1 MHDINNSPE
10 NLYNL
15 PRLWFQEDF
24 ITVNLCR
31 NTAKMSRK
39 SRKAS
44 SAKGL
49 KWTSSTPHRPG
60 ATGPE
65 RLHLT
70 CCSGGPGRAAA
81 HSGPPNLGCGEHPQ
95 AESKALLR
103 VVEAAERILRVDRPS
118 MAHLRPKGC
127 KNRALDFQEPH
138 HLDRTLLRPKYG
150 ERRLLLS
157 MLLF

>member
-10 NLYNL
+10 NVYNL
-15 PRLWFQEDF
+15 PRLWFQEDY
-24 ITVNLCR
+24 IHSKNVVQEKQEGR
-31 NTAKMSRK
+31 
-39 SRKAS
+39 S

-49 KWTSSTPHRPG
+49 KWTCSTPHRPG

-103 VVEAAERILRVDRPS
+103 VVETAERILRVDRPS

-127 KNRALDFQEPH
+127 KNRTPDFQEPH
-138 HLDRTLLRPKYG
+138 HLDRPLLRPKYG